1 MEKNRNINIVEKMK
15 KENYYLTAIRYIKF
29 VWYDGWLA
37 TSFLCILFQAF
48 WNLIFSMFWVVCM
61 KRHKCLYSSTPE
73 EYTNWQKSLNWM
85 LLYTSI
91 CWNLNAISRARG
103 TSNVEW
109 CIPTQFKC
117 ISYFDRRYGM
127 QIHRKNLFLL

>member
-91 CWNLNAISRARG
+91 YWNLNAISRARG